1 MLGSRSGDGP
11 RSHSRTPKRS
21 RRSLMRGRSSLTG
34 IAIVLTAVCL
44 VIGAATGHDDTGLPR
59 PDLRRGG
66 PTLNV
71 VATLEHYG
79 SIAKVIGGERVKVG
93 VIVKGSQNPHTV
105 AVKPSYSVLFNKADL
120 LVANGQL
127 IELGWLD
134 VALVNARNANIME
147 GHPGFVNCSVGVD
160 IIPYSADE
168 IEGTPFFILNLGVGG
183 TMRLGNHHY
192 WLDPGNTTIIARNI
206 ADKLAEVDLPN
217 APYYRDNYER
227 FTAHFGEHLKER
239 DKQMEPFRGVQLV
252 SYHRSWNYL
261 LRRHGLKVFDYIE
274 PKETL
279 PPSAAYMASLVD
291 RMKRSGIKLILAETY
306 QNRPIMDEIARQT
319 GAKALILPSSVSEDL
334 GIKTPFDFF
343 EKLYRELIPALQAAR
358 PS

>member
-1 MLGSRSGDGP
+1 MQA
-11 RSHSRTPKRS
+11 
-21 RRSLMRGRSSLTG
+21 RSSLTG
-34 IAIVLTAVCL
+34 IVIVLTAVCL

-66 PTLNV
+66 PALNV

-79 SIAKVIGGERVKVG
+79 SIAKVIGGERVKVS

-134 VALVNARNANIME
+134 VALINARNAKIME

-160 IIPYSADE
+160 IIPYTSEE

-192 WLDPGNTTIIARNI
+192 WLDPGNTAIIGRNI
-206 ADKLAEVDLPN
+206 AEKLAEVDLAN
-217 APYYRDNYER
+217 AAYYRGNEE
-227 FTAHFGEHLKER
+227 HFAMHLGEKLKEW
-239 DKQMEPFRGVQLV
+239 DKLMEPFRGMQLV

-291 RMKRSGIKLILAETY
+291 RMKRSGIKVILAETY
-306 QNRPIMDEIARQT
+306 QNRPIIDEIARQT
-319 GAKALILPSSVSEDL
+319 GAKALVLPSSVSEDQ
-334 GIKTPFDFF
+334 GIKTVFEFFDRI
-343 EKLYRELIPALQAAR
+343 YGELIPALRAAKT
-358 PS
+358 SS

>member
-1 MLGSRSGDGP
+1 MQTRGSLAGA
-11 RSHSRTPKRS
+11 
-21 RRSLMRGRSSLTG
+21 
-34 IAIVLTAVCL
+34 AIVLTIVCL
-44 VIGAATGHDDTGLPR
+44 VVSAATGHDADLPR
-59 PDLRRGG
+59 PEARRSQKA
-66 PTLNV
+66 LNV

-79 SIAKVIGGERVKVG
+79 AIAKVIGGERVKASW
-93 VIVKGSQNPHTV
+93 IVKGSQNPHTI

-134 VALVNARNANIME
+134 TALINARNANIME
-147 GHPGFVNCSVGVD
+147 GHSGFVNCSIGVD
-160 IIPYSADE
+160 IIPYSSEE

-192 WLDPGNTTIIARNI
+192 WLDPGNTTIIAKNI
-206 ADKLAEVDLPN
+206 ADKYAEVDLPN
-217 APYYRDNYER
+217 AAFYRANYDR
-227 FTAHFGEHLKER
+227 FATHFGEHLKEW
-239 DKQMEPFRGVQLV
+239 DKQMEPFRGMQLI

-306 QNRPIMDEIARQT
+306 QNRPIIDEIARQT

-343 EKLYRELIPALQAAR
+343 EKLYRELVPALQAAR
-358 PS
+358 TS

>member
-1 MLGSRSGDGP
+1 MQ
-11 RSHSRTPKRS
+11 T
-21 RRSLMRGRSSLTG
+21 RRVRALEIG
-34 IAIVLTAVCL
+34 LTAACL
-44 VIGAATGHDDTGLPR
+44 LVGVAAAHDESPPHPEAR
-59 PDLRRGG
+59 QSRAA
-66 PTLNV
+66 LNV

-79 SIAKVIGGERVKVG
+79 AIAKVVGGDKVKMS
-93 VIVKGSQNPHTV
+93 VIVKGAQNPHTI

-134 VALVNARNANIME
+134 VALINARNANIME

-160 IIPYSADE
+160 IIPYSAEE

-217 APYYRDNYER
+217 APYYRANYER
-227 FTAHFGEHLKER
+227 YTAHFGEHLKEW
-239 DKQMEPFRGVQLV
+239 DKAMEPFRGTQVV

-291 RMKRSGIKLILAETY
+291 RMKRSGVKVILAETY
-306 QNRPIMDEIARQT
+306 QNRSIIDEVARLT
-319 GAKALILPSSVSEDL
+319 GAKALVLPSSVSEDL
-334 GIKTPFDFF
+334 GIRTVTEFFDRI
-343 EKLYRELIPALQAAR
+343 YRELVPALQAAKA
-358 PS
+358 S

>member
-1 MLGSRSGDGP
+1 MNQVRGVQMQRRGSLAGA
-11 RSHSRTPKRS
+11 
-21 RRSLMRGRSSLTG
+21 
-34 IAIVLTAVCL
+34 AIVLTIVCL
-44 VIGAATGHDDTGLPR
+44 VVSAATGHDADLPR
-59 PDLRRGG
+59 PEARRSQKA
-66 PTLNV
+66 LNV

-79 SIAKVIGGERVKVG
+79 SIAKVIGGERVKVS

-134 VALVNARNANIME
+134 VALINARNAKIME
-147 GHPGFVNCSVGVD
+147 GHPGFVNCSIGVD

-183 TMRLGNHHY
+183 TLKLGNHHY
-192 WLDPGNTTIIARNI
+192 WLDPGNTAIIGRNI
-206 ADKLAEVDLPN
+206 AEKLAEVDLAN
-217 APYYRDNYER
+217 AAYYRGNEE
-227 FTAHFGEHLKER
+227 HFAMHLGEKLKEWG
-239 DKQMEPFRGVQLV
+239 KLMEPFRGMQLV

-291 RMKRSGIKLILAETY
+291 RMKRSGVKV
-306 QNRPIMDEIARQT
+306 
-319 GAKALILPSSVSEDL
+319 G
-334 GIKTPFDFF
+334 
-343 EKLYRELIPALQAAR
+343 
-358 PS
+358 

>member
-1 MLGSRSGDGP
+1 MQRRRVTILEIGLAAACLLVGVAAAHDESPPHPEARQSR
-11 RSHSRTPKRS
+11 
-21 RRSLMRGRSSLTG
+21 
-34 IAIVLTAVCL
+34 
-44 VIGAATGHDDTGLPR
+44 AA
-59 PDLRRGG
+59 
-66 PTLNV
+66 LNV

-79 SIAKVIGGERVKVG
+79 AIAKVVGGDKVKMS
-93 VIVKGSQNPHTV
+93 VIVKGAQNPHTV

-134 VALVNARNANIME
+134 VALVNARNSKIME
-147 GHPGFVNCSVGVD
+147 GHPGFVNCSIGVD

-206 ADKLAEVDLPN
+206 TDKLAEVDLPN
-217 APYYRDNYER
+217 ASYYRGNYDR
-227 FTAHFGEHLKER
+227 FSAHFSEHLKEW
-239 DKQMEPFRGVQLV
+239 DKLMEPFRGMQIV

-291 RMKRSGIKLILAETY
+291 RMKRSEVKIILAETY
-306 QNRPIMDEIARQT
+306 QNRSIIDEVARLT
-319 GAKALILPSSVSEDL
+319 GAKALVLPSSVSEDQ
-334 GIKTPFDFF
+334 GIRTVSEFFDRI
-343 EKLYRELIPALQAAR
+343 YRELVPALQAAKA
-358 PS
+358 P

>member
-1 MLGSRSGDGP
+1 MQA
-11 RSHSRTPKRS
+11 
-21 RRSLMRGRSSLTG
+21 RSSLTG
-34 IAIVLTAVCL
+34 IVIVLTAVCL

-66 PTLNV
+66 PALNV

-79 SIAKVIGGERVKVG
+79 SIAKVIGGERVKVS

-134 VALVNARNANIME
+134 VALINARNAKIME
-147 GHPGFVNCSVGVD
+147 GHPGFVNCSIGVD

-183 TMRLGNHHY
+183 TLKLGNHHY
-192 WLDPGNTTIIARNI
+192 WLDPGNTAIIGRNI
-206 ADKLAEVDLPN
+206 AEKLAEVDLAN
-217 APYYRDNYER
+217 AAYYRGNEE
-227 FTAHFGEHLKER
+227 HFAMHLGEKLKEW
-239 DKQMEPFRGVQLV
+239 DKLMEPFRGMQLV

-291 RMKRSGIKLILAETY
+291 RMKRSGIKVILAETY
-306 QNRPIMDEIARQT
+306 QNRPIIDEIARQT
-319 GAKALILPSSVSEDL
+319 SAKALVLPSSVSEDQ
-334 GIKTPFDFF
+334 GIKTVFEFFDRI
-343 EKLYRELIPALQAAR
+343 YSELISALRAAKT
-358 PS
+358 SS